1 MADVRN
7 LGYMVPNQGNGWE
20 TKYDVDLA
28 DRDNIEVVEHEANG
42 NVAPIVYYFGSATV
56 NKALLDLYL
65 GFPIGTLF
73 INRTVY
79 GIYIKKDA
87 TTWNSFDVTL
97 VSA

>member
-7 LGYMVPNQGNGWE
+7 LGYMVPNQGNGWDK
-20 TKYDVDLA
+20 KYSIAAA

-42 NVAPIVYYFGSATV
+42 NVAPIVYYFGSASITKGV
-56 NKALLDLYL
+56 LDLYL

-73 INRTVY
+73 INRTAA

-87 TTWNSFDVTL
+87 ETWNTFTVTV
-97 VSA
+97 VS